1 MVLWA
6 VVEVGI
12 YQELRV
18 RDILIMFKHKLQ
30 IKYCLHIDGVF
41 LAISSLLQ
49 LLPPDPHLN

>member
-18 RDILIMFKHKLQ
+18 RDILNMTNHKLQ
-30 IKYCLHIDGVF
+30 IKYCLHIDGIF

-49 LLPPDPHLN
+49 LLSPPHLN